1 MSETQEHHKMM
12 DEVLGQHL
20 DKFVAENTSKAPLKN
35 NIWIN
40 WKIMKSNL
48 TQEQKIDYVFN
59 YVKHRKRIE
68 STKIIFK
75 LLVLVL
81 IVSSI
86 IFWLKPTNDIA
97 WTYKTKIMPILTKQL
112 WEIITPLVWEVTQTV
127 TKDLNTQTN
136 TQLQTVDLSKL
147 TEWQKKILERI
158 LNSK

>member
-97 WTYKTKIMPILTKQL
+97 WT
-112 WEIITPLVWEVTQTV
+112 
-127 TKDLNTQTN
+127 
-136 TQLQTVDLSKL
+136 
-147 TEWQKKILERI
+147 
-158 LNSK
+158 

>member
-75 LLVLVL
+75 LLVLIIIITAIFL
-81 IVSSI
+81 WMKSSDDVSS
-86 IFWLKPTNDIA
+86 
-97 WTYKTKIMPILTKQL
+97 TYKTKIMPILTKQL

-127 TKDLNTQTN
+127 TKDLNNQTN

-147 TEWQKKILERI
+147 TEGQKKVIERI